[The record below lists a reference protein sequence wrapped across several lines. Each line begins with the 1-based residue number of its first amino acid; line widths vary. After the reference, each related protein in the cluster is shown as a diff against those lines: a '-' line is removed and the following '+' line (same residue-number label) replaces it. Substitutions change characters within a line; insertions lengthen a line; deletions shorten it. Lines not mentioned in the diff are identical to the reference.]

1 MLLLSG
7 CMAAIYGTADQLNQ
21 ISIGMPKEQVLK
33 LLGTPKSTSASNG
46 VEYLQY
52 LWVKTTIAANANYP
66 EDYFVAIQD
75 GRVLSYGRTGDFD
88 SARLSHQNVDQSIRI
103 IAPTIVQQ
111 PLQQNPPVIFQN
123 NPIRQPTT
131 TRCVSGVGAL
141 GGVTCTTN

>member
-1 MLLLSG
+1 MLVLSG

-33 LLGTPKSTSASNG
+33 SLGMPKSTSASNG

-52 LWVKTTIAANANYP
+52 LWVKTIIAANANFP
-66 EDYFVAIQD
+66 EDYYVAIQD
-75 GRVLSYGRTGDFD
+75 GRVLSYGRTGDFE
-88 SARLSHQNVDQSIRI
+88 STKLSHQQVNQSIVI
-103 IAPTIVQQ
+103 PPAIFQKPV
-111 PLQQNPPVIFQN
+111 QQNPPVIFQN

-131 TRCVSGVGAL
+131 TNCVKGW